1 VKTSAIVKL
10 SGSNLLGHSAG
21 GISTFVLLISMTL
34 YSPAEVVE
42 AKSMGE
48 SKFVDVDGIRTRYF
62 EGGQGEAM
70 VLVHGA
76 QFGTSAGS
84 AHNWMPIF
92 PLLAEHFHVF
102 ALDKL
107 GMGLT
112 DNPRSDDGY
121 KMQATAR
128 HVYRFMEVRGIEK
141 VHLVGH
147 SRGALPVAYVALD
160 HPEMVK
166 TLTFFNSNTLA
177 PGDPPPRSPRPPGPP
192 PTAESIRQ
200 RWENWPGA
208 FHKEWVT
215 DEYVETEL
223 EIALQPKT
231 GEAGE
236 RLEMLRKRFVERN
249 PEKVKARPALAH
261 SSGTGWWLHEVKDET
276 LDRIR
281 AGELKIPTLII
292 WGFTDPSATYPLGV
306 DLYELISRSV
316 ERAELHFFN
325 RSSHFP
331 YQEYP
336 REVTDLMVN
345 FIGSGTE

>member
-1 VKTSAIVKL
+1 
-10 SGSNLLGHSAG
+10 
-21 GISTFVLLISMTL
+21 
-34 YSPAEVVE
+34 
-42 AKSMGE
+42 MGE
-48 SKFVDVDGIRTRYF
+48 SKFVNVDGIRTRYF

-76 QFGTSAGS
+76 QFGGSAGS
-84 AHNWMPIF
+84 AHNWMPVF
-92 PLLAEHFHVF
+92 PNLAEHYHVY

-112 DNPRSDDGY
+112 DNPRSDDDY
-121 KMQATAR
+121 KMQATAQ
-128 HVYRFMEVRGIEK
+128 HIYRFMKVLGIEK

-147 SRGALPVAYVALD
+147 SRGALPVAYVALR
-160 HPEMVK
+160 HPQMVK
-166 TLTFFNSNTLA
+166 TLTIFNSNTLA
-177 PGDPPPRSPRPPGPP
+177 PGDPLPRNPGPAGP
-192 PTAESIRQ
+192 VPTADSIRR

-215 DEYVETEL
+215 DEYVETQL
-223 EIALQPKT
+223 EIALKPKIR
-231 GEAGE
+231 EAGE
-236 RLEMLRKRFVERN
+236 RLEMLRKRFVEQN
-249 PEKVKARPALAH
+249 PEKVKARPALAYN
-261 SSGTGWWLHEVKDET
+261 SGTGWWLHEVKDET

-281 AGELKIPTLII
+281 AGQLKIPTLII

-345 FIGSGTE
+345 FIEHATSDRN